1 MRGNRA
7 YVIEA
12 KITNGDVK
20 KCEFWSSAK
29 KGSFENFIDGFDAI
43 AKTYGIKSE
52 DLVSW
57 EVSYAQTSL
66 SRR

>member
-1 MRGNRA
+1 MRGKRA

-29 KGSFENFIDGFDAI
+29 KVGRFGELGS
-43 AKTYGIKSE
+43 
-52 DLVSW
+52 
-57 EVSYAQTSL
+57 
-66 SRR
+66 